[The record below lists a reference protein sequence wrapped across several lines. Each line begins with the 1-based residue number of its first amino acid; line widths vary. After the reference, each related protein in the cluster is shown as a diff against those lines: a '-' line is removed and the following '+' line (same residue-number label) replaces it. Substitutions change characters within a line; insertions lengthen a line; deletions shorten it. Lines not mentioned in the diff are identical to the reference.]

1 MGDFSEALKERP
13 SDPVTLTRRAQAYEA
28 IGQKAE
34 ALDDF
39 RAALDASPKL
49 ESAQEGFDRIMS
61 AQQRSDGQ
69 K

>member
-1 MGDFSEALKERP
+1 
-13 SDPVTLTRRAQAYEA
+13 LTRRAQAYEA

-39 RAALDASPKL
+39 RAALDVSPKL
-49 ESAQEGFDRIMS
+49 ESAQDRIMTE
-61 AQQRSDGQ
+61 QQRSDRQ

>member
-1 MGDFSEALKERP
+1 
-13 SDPVTLTRRAQAYEA
+13 LTRRAQAYEA

-61 AQQRSDGQ
+61 EQQRSDGQ

>member
-1 MGDFSEALKERP
+1 
-13 SDPVTLTRRAQAYEA
+13 LTRRAQAYEA

-39 RAALDASPKL
+39 RAALDVRPKL
-49 ESAQEGFDRIMS
+49 ESAQDRIMTE
-61 AQQRSDGQ
+61 QQRSDRQ